1 MSRGPTGS
9 ALPPSFLLASL
20 ALAEAFTEEE
30 LKALEA
36 RALELAHEQE
46 SDASLRAALQLFAE
60 AAANLATKVGEP
72 AS

>member
-1 MSRGPTGS
+1 VPDQ
-9 ALPPSFLLASL
+9 
-20 ALAEAFTEEE
+20 FTEDE
-30 LKALEA
+30 LKAIEK

-72 AS
+72 AG